1 MLKSLSNH
9 SDDKIWSLQ
18 RRDGSIF
25 VYGELIIAFPWSVV
39 KQHSDTLLVLSNV
52 ERQLLR
58 RQLKTNDHQFWI
70 LSAVKHTFMH
80 LSVPRIT
87 SKALEGGPMVIHLTF
102 PYASL
107 KAGLDDITT
116 AFPE

>member
-1 MLKSLSNH
+1 MLKSPSNH
-9 SDDKIWSLQ
+9 SNHKIWSLQ

-25 VYGELIIAFPWSVV
+25 VYGELVIAFPWSVV
-39 KQHSDTLLVLSNV
+39 EQHSDTLLVLSNV

-58 RQLKTNDHQFWI
+58 RQLNTKDHQFWM
-70 LSAVKHTFMH
+70 SAVKHTFMH

-87 SKALEGGPMVIHLTF
+87 SKALEGGPIVIHLTF

-107 KAGLDDITT
+107 KVGLDDITT
-116 AFPE
+116 AFPD